1 MQRTML
7 KSKIHRATVT
17 GTDIHYQGSITLD
30 EGLMEKA
37 DILPGEQVHILNLN
51 NGERIITYTIVAPR
65 GSGIALLNG
74 PAARM
79 AVPGDEVI
87 ILTYCSVDE
96 AEART
101 HKPTIVLV
109 DEKNRPTTK
118 KKKARFGG

>member
-1 MQRTML
+1 MQRIML

-17 GTDIHYQGSITLD
+17 GTDINYQGSITLD
-30 EGLMEKA
+30 EALLEKA
-37 DILPGEQVHILNLN
+37 DILPGEQVHVLNLN

-79 AVPGDEVI
+79 AVPGDEVV

-96 AEART
+96 SEVRA

-109 DEKNRPTTK
+109 DKKNRPL
-118 KKKARFGG
+118 KAKPSSRK